1 MASTSPNPK
10 KILAVF
16 GATGNQGRS
25 VIDHVLSS
33 SDLSPQYIIR
43 AITRDV
49 NSPAAQAL
57 RAKGVQDI
65 VSADL
70 NNPHTLLIALANA
83 HTVFLMT
90 TPDMSLPYPEAKAQE
105 LSAAKAAT
113 DACVAAGVSYL
124 IFSTLPHV
132 EKGSDGKYKRVAGF
146 DAKAEAEAYM
156 RTRALKTAFFAPGS
170 FMQNWSPRS
179 IHPSPANDGSY
190 IIARPVAPETKLPL
204 IDIAG
209 DTGKFVGAIL
219 ADPIKYEGKTFCAAA
234 RLYSMTEICE
244 IISRATGKRV
254 TYSQIT
260 PEQFKGFMRGSPYA
274 DILID
279 MMLYQQDFGYY
290 FDETESA
297 ISWAVENARGRVT
310 TFEEFLER
318 EPIVL

>member
-1 MASTSPNPK
+1 MASQK

-16 GATGNQGRS
+16 GATGHQGGS

-33 SDLSPQYIIR
+33 PDLSSQYALR

-49 NSPAAQAL
+49 NSPATVAL
-57 RAKGVQDI
+57 RAKGVTEI
-65 VSADL
+65 VSGDL
-70 NNPHTLLIALANA
+70 NSPSTLLIALAGA

-90 TPDMSLPYPEAKAQE
+90 TPDMTLPYPAAKTQE
-105 LSAAKAAT
+105 LAAAKAAT

-132 EKGSDGKYKRVAGF
+132 EKGSGGKYKRVAGF

-170 FMQNWSPRS
+170 FMQNWNSRS

-204 IDIAG
+204 IDISN

-219 ADPIKYEGKTFCAAA
+219 AEPDKFEGKTFCAAA
-234 RLYSMTEICE
+234 RLYSLTEISE
-244 IISRATGKRV
+244 IISKATGKKV
-254 TYSQIT
+254 TYSQIS
-260 PEQFKGFMRGSPYA
+260 PEEFKGFMGGSPYA

-290 FDETESA
+290 FAETESA
-297 ISWAVENARGRVT
+297 ISWAVENARGSVT
-310 TFEEFLER
+310 TFEEFLKR